1 MLHLAS
7 NNAMD
12 SPRADA
18 LLLAIASRPDVC
30 VCALCSCRA
39 IGWDHRAAGSLSSE
53 RFALLAAEVLL
64 RRGITVSLMDN
75 LVHTPLVPFCVL
87 RRGCKAG
94 IMITASHNPKE
105 DNGYKVYWGGTGAQ
119 IIPPHDSGIASC
131 IEANLQPWASYG
143 VASLEAMLKAEWAA
157 PVGCYT
163 EELSA
168 AYYRGMAAQL
178 CCHPVENAASTVKIV
193 HTAMHGVGHQWTV
206 RAFEAFGLP
215 PPTPV

>member
-1 MLHLAS
+1 
-7 NNAMD
+7 
-12 SPRADA
+12 
-18 LLLAIASRPDVC
+18 
-30 VCALCSCRA
+30 
-39 IGWDHRAAGSLSSE
+39 
-53 RFALLAAEVLL
+53 
-64 RRGITVSLMDN
+64 MDN

-215 PPTPV
+215 PPTPVEKQRDPDPTFPTVAFPNPEEVPNCRHDSHCHCCHRRRCRH